1 MGNVIG
7 PKHMNFVNS
16 LGEELDQLASLVTK
30 DKLAKGIS
38 NAMKE

>member
-16 LGEELDQLASLVTK
+16 LEEELDQLASLVTK